1 MMRNVRLAILGFL
14 AVLTLAVVFF
24 FDNRELNGLTKDRLY
39 PMMDEPRQHPQALTS
54 KVSELGNG
62 ILVTKLYSRN
72 DSSGLYF
79 GMWYRN
85 QDALIEMEDVD
96 WLLEDGE
103 IEFLVKAV
111 DSNGTTYNAET
122 EGIVEGTF
130 STFRYVQFDDFH
142 YDDTLKNLHVA
153 FYPMKKEEGER
164 TPHHLPLVEADIEIE
179 PNIQ

>member
-1 MMRNVRLAILGFL
+1 MMRNVRLAIIGFL
-14 AVLTLAVVFF
+14 AVLALAVVFF

-39 PMMDEPRQHPQALTS
+39 PMIDEPTQHPQALTS
-54 KVSELGNG
+54 KVSDLGNG

-72 DSSGLYF
+72 DSTGLYF
-79 GMWYRN
+79 GMWYR
-85 QDALIEMEDVD
+85 DGGALIDQNDEE

-122 EGIVEGTF
+122 EGIVQGTF

-142 YDDTLKNLHVA
+142 YDESLEDLHVA
-153 FYPMKKEEGER
+153 FYPMKREEGER
-164 TPHHLPLVEADIEIE
+164 TPHHLPVVEAVIEIE